1 MPWALFVMRYRRT
14 TMSEKIEAMI
24 AAMLKRAATL
34 DRGCPGTREER
45 NLRCRAAA
53 LQRLLQGGQ
62 R

>member
-1 MPWALFVMRYRRT
+1 
-14 TMSEKIEAMI
+14 MSEKIEAMI